1 MRRQIVGQGDRA
13 YCQEVPPGMPFD
25 GIKELCLHCR
35 LGKRWTVVGVLVDG
49 TGRAQGSENVSI
61 K

>member
-1 MRRQIVGQGDRA
+1 MRRRIVGQGDCA
-13 YCQEVPPGMPFD
+13 YGEEVPPGMPFD

-35 LGKRWTVVGVLVDG
+35 WGKRWTVVKVLVDG
-49 TGRAQGSENVSI
+49 TGRTQGSENVSI